1 MGEMADLYID
11 KMLDAWEF
19 DGYDDYEQPSTPRC
33 KFCGSEQVKWRW
45 DSDRWRLYDT
55 RRVHPG
61 NYMPEHNCLRRP
73 AEPDDFEVLT

>member
-1 MGEMADLYID
+1 MGEIADYLVD
-11 KMLDAWEF
+11 QMLDGCGGGFSWAPPK
-19 DGYDDYEQPSTPRC
+19 QPRC
-33 KFCGSEQVKWRW
+33 KFCGSDQVTWRW

-73 AEPDDFEVLT
+73 AEPDDFEDLT